1 VASLNGANSEDNHLL
16 SGEKGKPLTSLKT
29 ISDFLHFL
37 SNHGCQILELLFAY
51 INKDD
56 RKEVAQR
63 ISKNRAKFES
73 FGGVPF
79 KGRGCES
86 LFLSTECCAWGGKF
100 SEKTL
105 PKPGARRP
113 HFRNSEKF
121 GQLFASP
128 LFKRTNL
135 Q

>member
-1 VASLNGANSEDNHLL
+1 VAALNGANSEDNHLL

-37 SNHGCQILELLFAY
+37 SNHGCQILELVLAY

-56 RKEVAQR
+56 RKEVAER
-63 ISKNRAKFES
+63 ISKIEPSLKVLEEFPS
-73 FGGVPF
+73 
-79 KGRGCES
+79 KGEDVRVCFS
-86 LFLSTECCAWGGKF
+86 ALSVVLGEEKF
-100 SEKTL
+100 SDKTL
-105 PKPGARRP
+105 PKPGAGRR